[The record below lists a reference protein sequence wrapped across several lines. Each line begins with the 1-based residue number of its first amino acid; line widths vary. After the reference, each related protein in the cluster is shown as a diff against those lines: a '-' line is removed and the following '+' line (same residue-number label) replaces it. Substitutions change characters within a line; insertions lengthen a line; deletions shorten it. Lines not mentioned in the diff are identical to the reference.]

1 VPRNRLLTRRR
12 ALLLSMGAVGS
23 IGTLGIGRAI
33 YQSHQIQA
41 LDDKERD
48 FTIVGETPLAKR
60 AAAKGLL
67 YGAATQYPF
76 LSSDAEFATRF
87 AQECNILVTENDL
100 LWREIRPSPDRFNFT
115 VGDRLAEFAKTR
127 GLLLGG
133 GHLVWY
139 NNLPDWFKETVNRKN
154 AEQFLVKH
162 IKTVVGHYAGQMHF
176 WTVVNEAIE
185 PPNGRSDGLRKMPW
199 LEFFGPDYIDLA
211 FRVAAEADPQALL
224 VYNDYG
230 LDYDRPADE
239 ARRTDLLRLLER
251 LKSRGTPIH
260 ALGIQ
265 AHLTASETRFNPKKL
280 RDFLSNVAALG
291 LKIMITE
298 MDVIDQELPLNVV
311 VRDRIVARVY
321 EDYLSVALDEPAM
334 IALVTW
340 GLSDRYTWLSWFRPR
355 YDGSQV
361 RPLPL
366 DANLKPKLAWNAIA
380 RVLDKAPMREV
391 QHLR

>member
-1 VPRNRLLTRRR
+1 MPKNRLLTRRH
-12 ALLLSMGAVGS
+12 ALLLGMGAVGS
-23 IGTLGIGRAI
+23 IGTLGIGRAA
-33 YQSHQIQA
+33 YQNHQIQS

-48 FTIVGETPLAKR
+48 FTVVGETSLGKR
-60 AAAKGLL
+60 ATAKGLL
-67 YGAATQYPF
+67 FGAATQYPF

-100 LWREIRPSPDRFNFT
+100 LWREIRPSPEKFDFT
-115 VGDRLAEFAKTR
+115 RGDWLAEFAKTR

-162 IKTVVGHYAGQMHF
+162 IQTVVGHYAGRMRF

-185 PPNGRSDGLRKMPW
+185 PPDGQSEGLRKMPW
-199 LEFFGPDYIDLA
+199 LEFLGLNYIDLA

-239 ARRTDLLRLLER
+239 ARRNRLLRLLER
-251 LKSRGTPIH
+251 LKSKGTPIH

-265 AHLTASETRFNPKKL
+265 AHLTGNETRFNPKKL
-280 RDFLSNVAALG
+280 RDFLSEVAALG

-298 MDVIDQELPLNVV
+298 MDVIDQGLPLNMT
-311 VRDRIVARVY
+311 VRDRIIARVY
-321 EDYLSVALDEPAM
+321 EDYLSVALDEPAT
-334 IALVTW
+334 IAVMTW

-380 RVLDKAPMREV
+380 RALDRAAVREGS
-391 QHLR
+391 RTK